1 MVEFKDDG
9 TATTP
14 GKPRENR
21 DAESAVVAD
30 LVAVELDDAG
40 LNLNAKRL
48 PILARI
54 YGAVVLLDG
63 LATLPI
69 MVISIL
75 YAVREILDG
84 HVHVDAM
91 SLTFIL
97 SAIHAVVLV
106 VSAACLIVLGV
117 MLLRNHRRYAARWT
131 YVLMPLTLADGML
144 SLALTGL
151 GFNLLLP
158 LGDFDETVRQGV
170 NGVIFALLA
179 LDSGGYEIPEAPE
192 AETQA
197 TRELYVGELL
207 RREIPDGGWALTGG
221 TPDADMTAMALQA
234 LAKYRDRQ
242 DVEDAV
248 QRGLAALSALQEP
261 NGAYLSWDEEN
272 SESVCQVIVALTEL
286 GISLDDE
293 RFVKNGQT
301 LPQVLER
308 FACEDGSYRHSLNG
322 NSDEMATEQAFY
334 ALAAIHRAETGK
346 TTLYDMTD
354 VMQ

>member
-1 MVEFKDDG
+1 MKRTHF
-9 TATTP
+9 
-14 GKPRENR
+14 
-21 DAESAVVAD
+21 
-30 LVAVELDDAG
+30 
-40 LNLNAKRL
+40 KRL
-48 PILARI
+48 SALLLLLAMLVSLAACGKEETPIKKTARYLQAQIPEPTCAAVGGDWLVFGLARS
-54 YGAVVLLDG
+54 GVKVLQKYFDAYYKNVEEYIVSVNGVLSRKKN
-63 LATLPI
+63 TEYSR
-69 MVISIL
+69 VI
-75 YAVREILDG
+75 
-84 HVHVDAM
+84 
-91 SLTFIL
+91 
-97 SAIHAVVLV
+97 
-106 VSAACLIVLGV
+106 
-117 MLLRNHRRYAARWT
+117 
-131 YVLMPLTLADGML
+131 
-144 SLALTGL
+144 LALTAIGKTPADVA

-170 NGVIFALLA
+170 NGAIFALLA
-179 LDSGGYEIPEAPE
+179 LDSGGYEIPEVPE

-207 RREIPDGGWALTGG
+207 QREIPDGGWALTGS
-221 TPDADMTAMALQA
+221 TPDADVTAMALQA
-234 LAKYRDRQ
+234 LAKYRGRQ

-322 NSDEMATEQAFY
+322 GGDEMATEQALY
-334 ALAAIHRAETGK
+334 ALAAIHRAETGE

>member
-1 MVEFKDDG
+1 MKG
-9 TATTP
+9 THI
-14 GKPRENR
+14 
-21 DAESAVVAD
+21 
-30 LVAVELDDAG
+30 
-40 LNLNAKRL
+40 KRL
-48 PILARI
+48 SALLLLLAMLVSLAACGKEETPIEKTARYLQAQIPEPTCAAVGGDWLVFGLARSGLKAPQKYFDTYYKNVEDYI
-54 YGAVVLLDG
+54 VSVDGVLSRKKN
-63 LATLPI
+63 TEYSR
-69 MVISIL
+69 VI
-75 YAVREILDG
+75 
-84 HVHVDAM
+84 
-91 SLTFIL
+91 
-97 SAIHAVVLV
+97 
-106 VSAACLIVLGV
+106 
-117 MLLRNHRRYAARWT
+117 
-131 YVLMPLTLADGML
+131 
-144 SLALTGL
+144 LALTAIGKNPADAA

-170 NGVIFALLA
+170 NGAIFALLA

-234 LAKYRDRQ
+234 LVKYRDRQ

>member
-1 MVEFKDDG
+1 MKG
-9 TATTP
+9 THI
-14 GKPRENR
+14 
-21 DAESAVVAD
+21 
-30 LVAVELDDAG
+30 
-40 LNLNAKRL
+40 KRL
-48 PILARI
+48 SALLLLLAMLVSLAACGKEETPIEKTARYLQAQIPEPTCAAVGGDWLVFGLARSGLKAPQKYFDTYYKNVEDYI
-54 YGAVVLLDG
+54 VSVDGVLSRKKN
-63 LATLPI
+63 TEYSR
-69 MVISIL
+69 VI
-75 YAVREILDG
+75 
-84 HVHVDAM
+84 
-91 SLTFIL
+91 
-97 SAIHAVVLV
+97 
-106 VSAACLIVLGV
+106 
-117 MLLRNHRRYAARWT
+117 
-131 YVLMPLTLADGML
+131 
-144 SLALTGL
+144 LALTAIGKNPADAA

-286 GISLDDE
+286 GISLDNE

>member
-1 MVEFKDDG
+1 MLVSLAACGKEETPIEKTARYLQAQIPEPTCAAVGGDWLVFGLARSGLKAPQKYFDTYYKNVEDYIVSVNGVLSRKKN
-9 TATTP
+9 TEYS
-14 GKPRENR
+14 R
-21 DAESAVVAD
+21 V
-30 LVAVELDDAG
+30 
-40 LNLNAKRL
+40 
-48 PILARI
+48 ILA
-54 YGAVVLLDG
+54 
-63 LATLPI
+63 
-69 MVISIL
+69 M
-75 YAVREILDG
+75 
-84 HVHVDAM
+84 
-91 SLTFIL
+91 
-97 SAIHAVVLV
+97 SAIGKNPTNVA
-106 VSAACLIVLGV
+106 
-117 MLLRNHRRYAARWT
+117 
-131 YVLMPLTLADGML
+131 
-144 SLALTGL
+144 

-170 NGVIFALLA
+170 NGAIFALLA

-346 TTLYDMTD
+346 TTLYVMTD

>member
-1 MVEFKDDG
+1 MKG
-9 TATTP
+9 THI
-14 GKPRENR
+14 
-21 DAESAVVAD
+21 
-30 LVAVELDDAG
+30 
-40 LNLNAKRL
+40 KRL
-48 PILARI
+48 SALLLLLAMLVSLAACGKEKPPIEKTARYLQAQIPEPTCAAVGGDWLVFGLARSGLKAPQKYFDTYYKNVEDYI
-54 YGAVVLLDG
+54 VSVDGVLSRKKN
-63 LATLPI
+63 TEYSR
-69 MVISIL
+69 VI
-75 YAVREILDG
+75 
-84 HVHVDAM
+84 
-91 SLTFIL
+91 
-97 SAIHAVVLV
+97 
-106 VSAACLIVLGV
+106 
-117 MLLRNHRRYAARWT
+117 
-131 YVLMPLTLADGML
+131 
-144 SLALTGL
+144 LALTAIGKNPADAA

-334 ALAAIHRAETGK
+334 ALAAIHRAEAGEA
-346 TTLYDMTD
+346 TLYDMTD

>member
-1 MVEFKDDG
+1 MKG
-9 TATTP
+9 THI
-14 GKPRENR
+14 
-21 DAESAVVAD
+21 
-30 LVAVELDDAG
+30 
-40 LNLNAKRL
+40 KRL
-48 PILARI
+48 SALLLLLAMLVSLAACGKEETPIEKTARYLQAQIPEPTCAAVGGDWLVFGLARSGLKAPQKYFDTYYKNVEDYI
-54 YGAVVLLDG
+54 VSVDGVLSRKKNTEY
-63 LATLPI
+63 AR
-69 MVISIL
+69 VI
-75 YAVREILDG
+75 
-84 HVHVDAM
+84 
-91 SLTFIL
+91 
-97 SAIHAVVLV
+97 
-106 VSAACLIVLGV
+106 
-117 MLLRNHRRYAARWT
+117 
-131 YVLMPLTLADGML
+131 
-144 SLALTGL
+144 LALTAIGKNPADAA

-221 TPDADMTAMALQA
+221 TPDADVTAMALQA

>member
-1 MVEFKDDG
+1 MKG
-9 TATTP
+9 THI
-14 GKPRENR
+14 
-21 DAESAVVAD
+21 
-30 LVAVELDDAG
+30 
-40 LNLNAKRL
+40 KRL
-48 PILARI
+48 SALLLLLAMLVSLAACGKEETPIEKTARYLQAQIPEPTCAAVGGDWLVFGLARSGVTVPQKYFDAYYKNVEEYI
-54 YGAVVLLDG
+54 VSVNGVLSRKKN
-63 LATLPI
+63 TEYSR
-69 MVISIL
+69 VI
-75 YAVREILDG
+75 
-84 HVHVDAM
+84 
-91 SLTFIL
+91 
-97 SAIHAVVLV
+97 
-106 VSAACLIVLGV
+106 
-117 MLLRNHRRYAARWT
+117 
-131 YVLMPLTLADGML
+131 
-144 SLALTGL
+144 LALTAIGKTPADVA

-170 NGVIFALLA
+170 NGAIFALLA
-179 LDSGGYEIPEAPE
+179 LDSGGYEIPEVPE

-207 RREIPDGGWALTGG
+207 QREIPDGGWALTGS
-221 TPDADMTAMALQA
+221 TPDADVTAMALQA
-234 LAKYRDRQ
+234 LAKYRGRQ

>member
-1 MVEFKDDG
+1 MKG
-9 TATTP
+9 THI
-14 GKPRENR
+14 
-21 DAESAVVAD
+21 
-30 LVAVELDDAG
+30 
-40 LNLNAKRL
+40 KRL
-48 PILARI
+48 SALLLLLAMLVSLAACGKEKTPIEKTARYLQAQIPEPTCAAVGGDWLVFGLARSGLKAPQKYFDTYYKNVEDYI
-54 YGAVVLLDG
+54 VSVDGVLSRKKN
-63 LATLPI
+63 TEYSR
-69 MVISIL
+69 VI
-75 YAVREILDG
+75 
-84 HVHVDAM
+84 
-91 SLTFIL
+91 
-97 SAIHAVVLV
+97 
-106 VSAACLIVLGV
+106 
-117 MLLRNHRRYAARWT
+117 
-131 YVLMPLTLADGML
+131 
-144 SLALTGL
+144 LALTAIGKNPADAA

-248 QRGLAALSALQEP
+248 QRGLAALAALQEP

>member
-1 MVEFKDDG
+1 MKG
-9 TATTP
+9 THI
-14 GKPRENR
+14 
-21 DAESAVVAD
+21 
-30 LVAVELDDAG
+30 
-40 LNLNAKRL
+40 KRL
-48 PILARI
+48 SALLLLLAMLVSLAACGKEETPIEKTARYLQAQIPEPTCAAVGGDWLVFGLARSGLKAPQKYFDTYYKNVEDYI
-54 YGAVVLLDG
+54 VSVNGVLSRKKN
-63 LATLPI
+63 TEYSR
-69 MVISIL
+69 VI
-75 YAVREILDG
+75 
-84 HVHVDAM
+84 
-91 SLTFIL
+91 
-97 SAIHAVVLV
+97 
-106 VSAACLIVLGV
+106 
-117 MLLRNHRRYAARWT
+117 
-131 YVLMPLTLADGML
+131 
-144 SLALTGL
+144 LALTAIGKNPTNVA

-170 NGVIFALLA
+170 NGAIFALLA

-207 RREIPDGGWALTGG
+207 RREIPDGGWTLTGG

-346 TTLYDMTD
+346 TTLYVMKD

>member
-1 MVEFKDDG
+1 MKRTHF
-9 TATTP
+9 
-14 GKPRENR
+14 
-21 DAESAVVAD
+21 
-30 LVAVELDDAG
+30 
-40 LNLNAKRL
+40 KRL
-48 PILARI
+48 SALLLLLAMLVSLAACGKEETPIEKTARYLQAQIPEPTCAAVGGDWLVFGLARSGLKAPQKYFDTYYKNVEDYI
-54 YGAVVLLDG
+54 VSVDGVLSRKKN
-63 LATLPI
+63 TEYSR
-69 MVISIL
+69 VI
-75 YAVREILDG
+75 
-84 HVHVDAM
+84 
-91 SLTFIL
+91 
-97 SAIHAVVLV
+97 
-106 VSAACLIVLGV
+106 
-117 MLLRNHRRYAARWT
+117 
-131 YVLMPLTLADGML
+131 
-144 SLALTGL
+144 LALTAIGKNPADAA

-234 LAKYRDRQ
+234 LVKYRDRQ

>member
-1 MVEFKDDG
+1 MKG
-9 TATTP
+9 THI
-14 GKPRENR
+14 
-21 DAESAVVAD
+21 
-30 LVAVELDDAG
+30 
-40 LNLNAKRL
+40 KRL
-48 PILARI
+48 SALLLLLAMLVSLAACGKEETPIEKTARYLQAQIPEPTCAAVGGDWLVFGLARSGVTVPQKYFDAYYKNVEEYI
-54 YGAVVLLDG
+54 VSVNGVLSRKKN
-63 LATLPI
+63 TEYSR
-69 MVISIL
+69 VI
-75 YAVREILDG
+75 
-84 HVHVDAM
+84 
-91 SLTFIL
+91 
-97 SAIHAVVLV
+97 
-106 VSAACLIVLGV
+106 
-117 MLLRNHRRYAARWT
+117 
-131 YVLMPLTLADGML
+131 
-144 SLALTGL
+144 LALTAIGKTPADVA

-170 NGVIFALLA
+170 NGAIFALLA

-322 NSDEMATEQAFY
+322 SSDEMATEQAFY

-346 TTLYDMTD
+346 TTLYVMTD

>member
-1 MVEFKDDG
+1 MKG
-9 TATTP
+9 THI
-14 GKPRENR
+14 
-21 DAESAVVAD
+21 
-30 LVAVELDDAG
+30 
-40 LNLNAKRL
+40 KRL
-48 PILARI
+48 SALLLLLAMLVSLAACGKEETPIEKTARYLQAQIPEPTCAAVGGDWLVFGLARSGLKAPQKYFDTYYKNVEDYI
-54 YGAVVLLDG
+54 VSVNGVLSRKKN
-63 LATLPI
+63 TEYSR
-69 MVISIL
+69 VI
-75 YAVREILDG
+75 
-84 HVHVDAM
+84 
-91 SLTFIL
+91 
-97 SAIHAVVLV
+97 
-106 VSAACLIVLGV
+106 
-117 MLLRNHRRYAARWT
+117 
-131 YVLMPLTLADGML
+131 
-144 SLALTGL
+144 LALTAIGKNPTNVA

-170 NGVIFALLA
+170 NGAIFALLA

-207 RREIPDGGWALTGG
+207 RREIPDGGWTLTGG

-261 NGAYLSWDEEN
+261 DGAYLSWDEEN

>member
-1 MVEFKDDG
+1 MFG
-9 TATTP
+9 
-14 GKPRENR
+14 
-21 DAESAVVAD
+21 
-30 LVAVELDDAG
+30 
-40 LNLNAKRL
+40 
-48 PILARI
+48 LARSGLKAPQKYFDTYYKNVEDYI
-54 YGAVVLLDG
+54 VSVDGVLSRKKN
-63 LATLPI
+63 TEYSR
-69 MVISIL
+69 VI
-75 YAVREILDG
+75 
-84 HVHVDAM
+84 
-91 SLTFIL
+91 
-97 SAIHAVVLV
+97 
-106 VSAACLIVLGV
+106 
-117 MLLRNHRRYAARWT
+117 
-131 YVLMPLTLADGML
+131 
-144 SLALTGL
+144 LALTAIGKNPADAA

-248 QRGLAALSALQEP
+248 QRGLAALAALQEP

-322 NSDEMATEQAFY
+322 SSDEMATEQALY
-334 ALAAIHRAETGK
+334 ALAAIHRAEAGEA
-346 TTLYDMTD
+346 TLYDITD
-354 VMQ
+354 VIQ